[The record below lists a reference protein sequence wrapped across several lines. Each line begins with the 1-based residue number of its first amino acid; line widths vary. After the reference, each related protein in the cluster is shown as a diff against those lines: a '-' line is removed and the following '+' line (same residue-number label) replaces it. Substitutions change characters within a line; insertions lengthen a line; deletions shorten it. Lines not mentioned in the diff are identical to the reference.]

1 MTTTDPTAR
10 TAPAGQ
16 APLVLTQRR
25 IWLIFS
31 ALLAGMFLSALDQSI
46 VAPAMPTIVG
56 ELHGIDHQ
64 AWIITIYILAVC
76 ITMPLYGKF
85 GDLLGRRTLF
95 LGAISIF
102 IVGSIGAGF
111 SGLIFGTDSGAG
123 FWELVFWRGIQGL
136 GGGGLM
142 VLSQAIIADIVPA
155 RDRGKYLG
163 PMGAVFG
170 VSSVAG
176 PLIGGLLTEHLSWRW
191 CFWINI
197 PVGIVALLIALKYMT
212 LPTRKST
219 RPIDVWGIT
228 LMVLITTSL
237 VLITSWGGGLYAWNS
252 WPILAMIGGTILA
265 VVAFVLV
272 ERRAAEPILPLQLFT
287 NRVFLIAT
295 GVGMIL
301 GIGMFAAIGFL
312 PSFLQIASGTSA
324 TASGLLMVPMM
335 AGVIITITTS
345 GNLIARTG
353 RYRQYPIIGMSLGC
367 VALILLTTMTEQTPL
382 WLICSMI
389 FLLGAGLG
397 FVMQVLVLAVQN
409 AVDPGDVGVATSSS
423 NYFREIGAAVGT
435 AWFGALFTGRLTDRM
450 AETVAG
456 HPAQAASSGF
466 DPTAMTPA
474 AVDTLPEP
482 LHTAVI
488 SAYADSLAPALW
500 YVIPLFAVGVI
511 ATLFLPNVTLSNEA
525 GLIAR
530 GEAIEG

>member
-1 MTTTDPTAR
+1 MNTTDPET
-10 TAPAGQ
+10 TELAPPD

-31 ALLAGMFLSALDQSI
+31 ALIAGMFLSALDQSI

-85 GDLLGRRTLF
+85 GDLLGRRALF

-102 IVGSIGAGF
+102 VVGSIGAGF
-111 SGLIFGTDSGAG
+111 SGLIFGADSGNG

-155 RDRGKYLG
+155 RERGKFLG
-163 PMGAVFG
+163 PLGAVFG

-191 CFWINI
+191 CFWINV
-197 PVGIVALLIALKYMT
+197 PVGLVALGIALKYMN
-212 LPTRKST
+212 LPSKKST
-219 RPIDVWGIT
+219 APIDIWGIT
-228 LMVLITTSL
+228 LMIVITTSL
-237 VLITSWGGGLYAWNS
+237 VLITSWGGRDYAWDS
-252 WPILAMIGGTILA
+252 SLIMAMIAGTLLA
-265 VVAFVLV
+265 VGVFVLV
-272 ERRAAEPILPLQLFT
+272 ERRATEPILPLHLFT

-301 GIGMFAAIGFL
+301 GVGMFAAIGFL

-335 AGVIITITTS
+335 AGVIITITAS
-345 GNLIARTG
+345 GNRIARTG
-353 RYRQYPIIGMSLGC
+353 RYRQYPIVGMSLAGL
-367 VALILLTTMTEQTPL
+367 ALAMLTTMSEHTPL
-382 WLICSMI
+382 WVICTMI
-389 FLLGAGLG
+389 FVLGAGLG

-409 AVDPGDVGVATSSS
+409 AVDPHEVGVATSSS

-435 AWFGALFTGRLTDRM
+435 AWFGALFTGRLTERLGS
-450 AETVAG
+450 TVQNNAS
-456 HPAQAASSGF
+456 QAVSSGF
-466 DPTAMTPA
+466 DPAAMTP
-474 AVDTLPEP
+474 VTVQGLPEP
-482 LHTAVI
+482 LHSAVI
-488 SAYADSLAPALW
+488 SAYADLARARALVRRSIVRHRYCGHPVPAEC
-500 YVIPLFAVGVI
+500 
-511 ATLFLPNVTLSNEA
+511 ATVQ
-525 GLIAR
+525 R
-530 GEAIEG
+530 GRNDRPW

>member
-1 MTTTDPTAR
+1 M
-10 TAPAGQ
+10 
-16 APLVLTQRR
+16 VLTDRR
-25 IWLIFS
+25 VWLIFS
-31 ALLAGMFLSALDQSI
+31 ALIAGMFLSALDQSI

-85 GDLLGRRTLF
+85 GDLIGRRALF

-102 IVGSIGAGF
+102 VVGSIGAGF
-111 SGLIFGTDSGAG
+111 SGLIFGTDSGLA

-155 RDRGKYLG
+155 RERGKFLG
-163 PMGAVFG
+163 PLGAVFG
-170 VSSVAG
+170 ISSIAG

-191 CFWINI
+191 CFWINV
-197 PVGIVALLIALKYMT
+197 PVGLVALGIALRYMT
-212 LPTRKST
+212 LPTRKNT
-219 RPIDVWGIT
+219 APIDISGIA
-228 LMVLITTSL
+228 LMIMITTSL
-237 VLITSWGGGLYAWNS
+237 VLITSWGGREHAWNS
-252 WPILAMIGGTILA
+252 VLILGMIAST
-265 VVAFVLV
+265 VVAIAVFIFV
-272 ERRAAEPILPLQLFT
+272 ERRAAEPILPLHLFR

-312 PSFLQIASGTSA
+312 PSFLQISSGTSA

-335 AGVIITITTS
+335 AGVIITITAS

-367 VALILLTTMTEQTPL
+367 VALALLTTMTETTPL
-382 WLICSMI
+382 WMICSMI

-409 AVDPGDVGVATSSS
+409 AVDPGEVGVATSSS

-435 AWFGALFTGRLTDRM
+435 AWFGALFTGRLTEGL
-450 AETVAG
+450 AGTVEDYAD
-456 HPAQAASSGF
+456 QAVTAGF
-466 DPTAMTPA
+466 DPAGMTPA
-474 AVDTLPEP
+474 SVQALPEP

-488 SAYADSLAPALW
+488 SAYADALAPALW
-500 YVIPLFAVGVI
+500 YVVPLFAIGVI
-511 ATLFLPNVTLSNEA
+511 ATLFLPNVPLSNEA
-525 GLIAR
+525 GIIAR
-530 GEAIEG
+530 GEAVKA